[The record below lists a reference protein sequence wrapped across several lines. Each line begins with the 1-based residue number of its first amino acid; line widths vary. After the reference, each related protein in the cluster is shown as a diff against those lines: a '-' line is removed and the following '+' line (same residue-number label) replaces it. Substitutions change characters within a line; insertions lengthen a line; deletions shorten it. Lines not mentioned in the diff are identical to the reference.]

1 MSEQGP
7 LSRGIG
13 IRSAGHTW
21 KLGDI
26 QRFGPLEAALGKHLQ
41 LWLDTIGLIQ
51 TADRDEHHAREA
63 LQITAIEPS
72 TAVRT
77 EISIKSF
84 AGFRYVV
91 KRFRLTDDQCEIVLR
106 DAKERRHRAA
116 GGPFGSPCNSNRR

>member
-41 LWLDTIGLIQ
+41 LWLDTIRLIQ

-77 EISIKSF
+77 EISVKSF
-84 AGFRYVV
+84 AGFRCVV
-91 KRFRLTDDQCEIVLR
+91 KRFRLTDDQYEIVLR
-106 DAKERRHRAA
+106 
-116 GGPFGSPCNSNRR
+116 